1 VSDRA
6 RGRVVGGGRDDVGQG
21 EVGSGP
27 IKVASPPPKSP
38 TTGADAVPAATCTC
52 RIRHVP
58 VTGTPRRPGAVVS
71 GVGEDAIGTDVAAG
85 RVEVGM
91 GERVRYVGVAERR
104 VRLALRQRLARSTR
118 AAAPEEVAESLVA
131 LHGSDPAT
139 VYLAVGARLT
149 DPARTV
155 TETQRALYEDRALV
169 RMHGMRHTVFV
180 FPTRLTAVV
189 HASTGLTVAARER
202 AALVKDMARAGA
214 PDAAWLKEVE
224 ESALAALARR
234 GQATAAELAQDEPRL
249 RQQFVYAAGKSYEG
263 VHTVSTR
270 LLRVLGVEG
279 KVVRG
284 RPLGS
289 WTSTQ
294 FRWAPAPEHPEL
306 DAAEAQ
312 AELLRRWLTVCGPAT
327 EADLK
332 WWTGWRVTE
341 VRRALGAI
349 GAQAVSLDE
358 GTGYVVDG
366 DAGPVTAPA
375 EPWAALLPAL
385 DPTAMGWQARD
396 WYLAP
401 RLRPQLFD
409 RSGNV
414 GPTVWWDGR
423 VVGGWAQRG
432 DGEIVWRLL
441 DTEGVGRDA
450 EAAVAR
456 EAERLRG
463 WVGATRV
470 TPRFRTP
477 LERELSA

>member
-1 VSDRA
+1 M
-6 RGRVVGGGRDDVGQG
+6 GGAGTSGGFGMGRDGL
-21 EVGSGP
+21 
-27 IKVASPPPKSP
+27 
-38 TTGADAVPAATCTC
+38 
-52 RIRHVP
+52 
-58 VTGTPRRPGAVVS
+58 
-71 GVGEDAIGTDVAAG
+71 
-85 RVEVGM
+85 
-91 GERVRYVGVAERR
+91 RYIEVAERR
-104 VRLALRQRLARSTR
+104 ARLGVRHRLAGAAR
-118 AAAPEEVAESLVA
+118 AGCPEEVADSLVA
-131 LHGSDPAT
+131 LHGTDPAT
-139 VYLAVGARLT
+139 VYLAVGARL
-149 DPARTV
+149 AEAAKTV
-155 TETQRALYEDRALV
+155 GETERALYEERALV

-189 HASTGLTVAARER
+189 HASTGLAVAARER
-202 AALVKDMARAGA
+202 ASLVKHMATAGA
-214 PDAAWLKEVE
+214 PDAAWLAEVE
-224 ESALAALARR
+224 ESTLAALARR
-234 GQATAAELAQDEPRL
+234 GQATAAELAVDEPRL
-249 RQQFVYAAGKSYEG
+249 RERFVYGVGKSYEG
-263 VHTVSTR
+263 EHTVSTR

-289 WTSTQ
+289 WTSSQ

-306 DAAEAQ
+306 DVAGAQ
-312 AELLRRWLTVCGPAT
+312 AELLRNWLAACGPAT

-341 VRRALGAI
+341 VRRALAAMGAR
-349 GAQAVSLDE
+349 AVSLDE

-366 DAGPVTAPA
+366 DVDPVAEPA

-385 DPTAMGWQARD
+385 DPTAMGWQRRE

-401 RLRPQLFD
+401 ELWPSLFD

-414 GPTVWWDGR
+414 GPTVWWNGR
-423 VVGGWAQRG
+423 VVGGWAQRR

-441 DTEGVGRDA
+441 EKLGGVERRSV
-450 EAAVAR
+450 EAAVGV

-463 WVGATRV
+463 WVGAARV

>member
-1 VSDRA
+1 M
-6 RGRVVGGGRDDVGQG
+6 GGG
-21 EVGSGP
+21 
-27 IKVASPPPKSP
+27 
-38 TTGADAVPAATCTC
+38 
-52 RIRHVP
+52 
-58 VTGTPRRPGAVVS
+58 
-71 GVGEDAIGTDVAAG
+71 
-85 RVEVGM
+85 
-91 GERVRYVGVAERR
+91 ERFIDVAERR
-104 VRLALRQRLARSTR
+104 ARLALRHRLAPAAR
-118 AAAPEEVAESLVA
+118 AAGPEEVADALVA

-139 VYLAVGARLT
+139 VYLAVGARLA

-155 TETQRALYEDRALV
+155 PETDRALYGDRALV

-189 HASTGLTVAARER
+189 HASTGLAVAARER
-202 AALVKDMARAGA
+202 AALVKDMAKAGA

-224 ESALAALARR
+224 ESALAALGRL
-234 GQATAAELAQDEPRL
+234 GQATAAELAEEEPRL
-249 RQQFVYAAGKSYEG
+249 REQFVHSAGKPYEG
-263 VHTVSTR
+263 LHTVSTR

-289 WTSTQ
+289 WTSSQ
-294 FRWAPAPEHPEL
+294 FRWALAPEHPEL

-312 AELLRRWLTVCGPAT
+312 AELLRHWLTACGPAT

-341 VRRALGAI
+341 VRRALAAI
-349 GAQAVSLDE
+349 GARTVSLDE
-358 GTGYVVDG
+358 GTGYVVED
-366 DAGPVTAPA
+366 DVDPVAGPE

-401 RLRPQLFD
+401 GVRPALFD

-423 VVGGWAQRG
+423 VVGGWAQRA
-432 DGEIVWRLL
+432 DGEIVWRIL
-441 DTEGVGRDA
+441 DGEGVGREA
-450 EAAVAR
+450 EAAIAA
-456 EAERLRG
+456 EAERSARWLG
-463 WVGATRV
+463 TTRV

-477 LERELSA
+477 VERELVG